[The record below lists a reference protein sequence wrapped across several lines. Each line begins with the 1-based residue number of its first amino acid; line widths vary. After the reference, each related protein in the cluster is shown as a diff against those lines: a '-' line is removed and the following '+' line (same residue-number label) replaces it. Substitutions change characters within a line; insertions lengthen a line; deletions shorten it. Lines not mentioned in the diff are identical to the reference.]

1 MHFWWVCHHCWATPI
16 TKTFNLLE
24 HRFPQ
29 VPVRQWVV
37 TMPKR
42 LRYFLLSNSQL
53 TGRVLEIGLRVVIE
67 RTLKEHCPDASLTE
81 NTAAS
86 LISIVLA
93 QRVMPIC
100 CACFSTR
107 PAEFWLVGT
116 NANLGKQQRIFPAC
130 QGKDSGKWPRRPRE
144 IISLLRSADLYWRV
158 TELAGKSW
166 VACFSFV

>member
-1 MHFWWVCHHCWATPI
+1 MLSFADPIYYPVKQSILADYLTYSFLWVCPHCWATPI

-42 LRYFLLSNSQL
+42 LRYILLSDSQL

-67 RTLKEHCPDASLTE
+67 RTLREHCPDASLTE

-86 LISIVLA
+86 LISIVSA

-100 CACFSTR
+100 CACLFD
-107 PAEFWLVGT
+107 A
-116 NANLGKQQRIFPAC
+116 AC
-130 QGKDSGKWPRRPRE
+130 
-144 IISLLRSADLYWRV
+144 
-158 TELAGKSW
+158 
-166 VACFSFV
+166 